1 MLHAVNPTNDFSAYL
16 RDENDVVFAPAESFE
31 AALHGFVIDWV
42 AKNAAEFGH
51 IGCIRGSGSAN
62 NEIIRRHMLMFK
74 SNNPGV
80 ATLSFVPVRF
90 CSSLRP
96 LCQMNNQPPA
106 VISLN
111 LPKPPLRLIGAAAL
125 AIVALILVWTSFYT
139 VPAESEAVVLRFG
152 KFLKIAEPGLQFKIP
167 LGIDEYTLVQ
177 TRRQLK
183 LEFGFYTY
191 GYTNPDQ
198 AGQQQVEEKSMVT
211 GDLNAAL
218 VEWVVQYRISD
229 PKEYLFD
236 VRNPGQTL
244 RDLSEAAMREV
255 IGDRTVDEVITIGRQ
270 DIEIS
275 ALARM
280 QELATRYKLGVR
292 VDQVQLKNVNP
303 PREVQ
308 ASFNEVNKAQQDREN
323 AINIANGD
331 YNEAVPRA
339 RGQADQTIRGAEGY
353 RFKRVNEAEGDIASF
368 NFMLG
373 QYVKAPEITRTRLY
387 LETMGDVLPAM
398 GPKIII
404 DDSMKQLLPILP
416 LSLKPEAKQ

>member
-1 MLHAVNPTNDFSAYL
+1 
-16 RDENDVVFAPAESFE
+16 
-31 AALHGFVIDWV
+31 
-42 AKNAAEFGH
+42 
-51 IGCIRGSGSAN
+51 
-62 NEIIRRHMLMFK
+62 
-74 SNNPGV
+74 
-80 ATLSFVPVRF
+80 
-90 CSSLRP
+90 
-96 LCQMNNQPPA
+96 MNNQPPA
-106 VISLN
+106 VLPLN
-111 LPKPPLRLIGAAAL
+111 FPKPPLRLIAFVGLVILAL
-125 AIVALILVWTSFYT
+125 VLIWTSYYT

-152 KFLKIAEPGLQFKIP
+152 KFLKIVEPGLHFKIP
-167 LGIDEYTLVQ
+167 LGIDDYTEVQ

-183 LEFGFYTY
+183 LEFGFYTA

-198 AGQQQVEEKSMVT
+198 PSRQQLEEKSMVT

-229 PKEYLFD
+229 PKEFLFD
-236 VRNPGQTL
+236 VRNPNQTL

-255 IGDRTVDEVITIGRQ
+255 IGDRIVDEVITIGRQ
-270 DIEIS
+270 DIEVS

-308 ASFNEVNKAQQDREN
+308 ASFNEVNRAQQDREN
-323 AINIANGD
+323 AINVANGD

-353 RFKRVNEAEGDIASF
+353 RFKRVNEAEGDVASF
-368 NFMLG
+368 NAMLG
-373 QYVKAPEITRTRLY
+373 QYIKAPEITRTRLY
-387 LETMGDVLPAM
+387 LETMGDVLPGM

-416 LSLKPEAKQ
+416 LSLKPEPAR

>member
-1 MLHAVNPTNDFSAYL
+1 
-16 RDENDVVFAPAESFE
+16 
-31 AALHGFVIDWV
+31 
-42 AKNAAEFGH
+42 
-51 IGCIRGSGSAN
+51 
-62 NEIIRRHMLMFK
+62 
-74 SNNPGV
+74 
-80 ATLSFVPVRF
+80 
-90 CSSLRP
+90 
-96 LCQMNNQPPA
+96 MNKQPPA
-106 VISLN
+106 VIDFN
-111 LPKPPLRLIGAAAL
+111 LPRPPMRLIGIAV
-125 AIVALILVWTSFYT
+125 IVIASLIVLWTSYYT
-139 VPAESEAVVLRFG
+139 VPAESEGVVLRFG
-152 KFLKIAEPGLQFKIP
+152 KYLKTVNPGLHFKLP
-167 LGIDEYTLVQ
+167 LGIDELNVLP

-183 LEFGFYTY
+183 LEFGFYTS

-198 AGQQQVEEKSMVT
+198 PTMQQVEEKSMVT

-275 ALARM
+275 ALTRM
-280 QELATRYKLGVR
+280 QELAKRYKLGVR

-308 ASFNEVNKAQQDREN
+308 ASFNEVNRAQQDREN
-323 AINIANGD
+323 AINVANGD
-331 YNEAVPRA
+331 YNQAVPRA

-353 RFKRVNEAEGDIASF
+353 RFKRVNEAEGNVASF
-368 NFMLG
+368 NAMLAE
-373 QYVKAPEITRTRLY
+373 YTKAPEITRTRLY
-387 LETMGDVLPAM
+387 LETMGDVLPSM

-416 LSLKPEAKQ
+416 LSIKPPEVK